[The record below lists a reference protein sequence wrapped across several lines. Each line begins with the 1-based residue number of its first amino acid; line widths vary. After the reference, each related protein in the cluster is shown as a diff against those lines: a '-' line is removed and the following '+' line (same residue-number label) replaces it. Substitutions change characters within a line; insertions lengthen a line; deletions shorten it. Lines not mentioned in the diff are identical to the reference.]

1 MKLQRLGWPGGSW
14 GARGTRRWHHL
25 FPQENSEAA
34 KRELCAR
41 FDALAEVLEAKKSE
55 LLERITREQGDKTGF
70 IQSLICRYKEQLEK
84 SSRLVETAIQAMEET
99 GGAAFLMVRPP
110 NLCLRGVPPAWGRPG
125 CHTLPLTS
133 AFPPRRTPSSSL
145 TRKCPSWGKFGYSLL
160 LPQSWAGFG
169 HGVPG

>member
-1 MKLQRLGWPGGSW
+1 MSL
-14 GARGTRRWHHL
+14 
-25 FPQENSEAA
+25 QENSEAA

-41 FDALAEVLEAKKSE
+41 FDALAEVLEEKKSE
-55 LLERITREQGDKTGF
+55 LLERITREQGDKAGF
-70 IQSLICRYKEQLEK
+70 IQGLICRYKEQLEK

-110 NLCLRGVPPAWGRPG
+110 NPPCVCLHGVPPTWGHPG
-125 CHTLPLTS
+125 CHTVPLTS
-133 AFPPRRTPSSSL
+133 ALPPRRTPSSSL
-145 TRKCPSWGKFGYSLL
+145 TRKCPNWGKFSHSLL